1 MGGHTNDFLKS
12 GITTEFHGIKYTD
25 ARDHAGRKWNH
36 VDFSLSF
43 TACASLPH
51 THTQVSK
58 SALGEYDTDLHFVR
72 VPSDSQG
79 LVHSCWHGTILDHDH
94 LNSCSLLEDTNTHT
108 QMNMHRHKQTHFA

>member
-1 MGGHTNDFLKS
+1 MHEIMQEGN
-12 GITTEFHGIKYTD
+12 GITWTSVYPLP
-25 ARDHAGRKWNH
+25 H
-36 VDFSLSF
+36 VHHS
-43 TACASLPH
+43 H
-51 THTQVSK
+51 THTHVSK